1 MGIDFF
7 AFTKEQVQEYDYII
21 SNPPFSVKTK
31 LFEKLIELERP
42 FALLLPIAQT
52 METQVRQDLFKPLN
66 IQLLHPNKR
75 IHFYSPIEG
84 SVKKATTFSSG
95 YFCGGGVLPRDLV
108 FADIDKTLMSNNDFP
123 QCPFTWDKE
132 NERWII

>member
-123 QCPFTWDKE
+123 QCPFT
-132 NERWII
+132 